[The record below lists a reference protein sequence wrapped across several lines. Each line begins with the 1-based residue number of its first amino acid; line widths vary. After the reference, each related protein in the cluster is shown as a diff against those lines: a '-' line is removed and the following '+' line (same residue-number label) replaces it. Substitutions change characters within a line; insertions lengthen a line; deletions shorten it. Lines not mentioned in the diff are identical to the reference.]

1 MKLYLLIITFF
12 FALSAQAL
20 DSIPVY
26 SPDSPPYAI
35 NMEKGEGMLFDFVN
49 SLNEQFKGKC
59 YFTANFVTRARL
71 KVIFAKKENTM
82 IVPFVNPHWFD
93 DELEK
98 KYFWT
103 LSMAEDCNVIVVKK
117 NKISKIKKWND
128 LQGMSTSILN
138 GQVNTGVQKI
148 MDQMKIKVEGAMAC

>member
-49 SLNEQFKGKC
+49 SLN
-59 YFTANFVTRARL
+59 
-71 KVIFAKKENTM
+71 
-82 IVPFVNPHWFD
+82 
-93 DELEK
+93 
-98 KYFWT
+98 
-103 LSMAEDCNVIVVKK
+103 
-117 NKISKIKKWND
+117 
-128 LQGMSTSILN
+128 
-138 GQVNTGVQKI
+138 
-148 MDQMKIKVEGAMAC
+148 